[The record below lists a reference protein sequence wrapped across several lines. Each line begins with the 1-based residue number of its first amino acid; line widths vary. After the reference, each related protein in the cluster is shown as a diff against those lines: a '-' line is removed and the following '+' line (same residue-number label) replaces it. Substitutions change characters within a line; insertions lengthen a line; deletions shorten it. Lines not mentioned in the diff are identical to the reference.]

1 MKKLLEK
8 LSNSK
13 CMAFFRALVSKRY
26 FPLLFAGA
34 TLVIIYLAYFI
45 FAFSGPIP
53 TLTGLETASELW
65 DIFRVLPE
73 QYDFTVLKITIIIL
87 LILESIIVYVLID
100 QHLMTVN
107 RAVFLIL
114 IAAFIVRVGYG
125 ISTDGIVTRQYDL
138 NVGSSNGNGHYGITM
153 YIYNH
158 WALPDRIMDNL
169 GNWDLSASY
178 AMYHPMFSHI
188 TWALFMHFNSL
199 FMGSNIWVLY
209 QSVRIM
215 SIFLSCLSIYFIYL
229 TLKELKLQGNMLL
242 IALSILAFSP
252 PLYRLAGTTNNDA
265 LAYFFIFLGILF
277 TVRWLNKPTIGNI
290 VGIALA
296 LGLGM
301 ASKLTAALVAFPV
314 AGVFIYRLIVSIK
327 EKKTLSLLLSFV
339 VFAVIVFP
347 LGLFF
352 PIRSYIL
359 YNQPFTYIWHNL
371 NQGLLVENTNVF
383 DRFLSFPL
391 NQYFKNVYE
400 IIWRNSA
407 GTQDYNI
414 YTSAMKSFLFGEFSF
429 GDITI
434 GAILSFI
441 NLILVLTMTISLIF
455 LVSNAISTR
464 KIINKYAAFF
474 LGGLGLTFFI
484 SYVNFNI
491 VYPYGCSM
499 DFRYI
504 IPVMFPIA
512 FIVSSGYALTQKET
526 APLGRKHFG
535 SYFFPLVVGAFC
547 LASIAFYISAI

>member
-1 MKKLLEK
+1 
-8 LSNSK
+8 
-13 CMAFFRALVSKRY
+13 MAFFRRLAAKRY
-26 FPLLFAGA
+26 FPLLVAGV
-34 TLVIIYLAYFI
+34 TLIIVYLAYFI
-45 FAFSGPIP
+45 FAFSGPVP
-53 TLTGLETASELW
+53 VLTGTETASELW
-65 DIFRVLPE
+65 NIFRVLPD
-73 QYDFTVLKITIIIL
+73 QYDFTALKVTIIIL
-87 LILESIIVYVLID
+87 LILESIVVYVMID
-100 QHLMTVN
+100 QHIMTIN
-107 RAVFLIL
+107 RAVFLL
-114 IAAFIVRVGYG
+114 LMAAFIIRIGYG

-138 NVGSSNGNGHYGITM
+138 NVGANNGNGHYGITM
-153 YIYNH
+153 YIFNH
-158 WALPDRIMDNL
+158 WALPDRLIDSL

-209 QSVRIM
+209 QSIRIM
-215 SIFLSCLSIYFIYL
+215 SIFLSCMSIYFIYL
-229 TLKELKLQGNMLL
+229 TLKALKLQGSMLL
-242 IALSILAFSP
+242 IALAILAFSP

-265 LAYFFIFLGILF
+265 LTYFFIFLCILF
-277 TVRWLNKPTIGNI
+277 TVRWLNKPTLGNI
-290 VGIALA
+290 VGIAIG

-314 AGVFIYRLIVSIK
+314 AGVFFYRLIVSIK
-327 EKKTLSLLLSFV
+327 DKKQFPIIFSLV
-339 VFAVIVFP
+339 IFALIVFP

-371 NQGLLVENTNVF
+371 NQGLLVENTNVY
-383 DRFLSFPL
+383 DRFLNFPL
-391 NQYFKNVYE
+391 SQYFKNVYE
-400 IIWRNSA
+400 IIWKNNA

-434 GAILSFI
+434 AAILLFV
-441 NLILVLTMTISLIF
+441 NLILVLTMAVSLVFLISKT
-455 LVSNAISTR
+455 ISTR
-464 KIINKYAAFF
+464 KINNKYATFF
-474 LGGLGLTFFI
+474 LGGLGITFFI

-504 IPVMFPIA
+504 IPIMFPIA

-526 APLGRKHFG
+526 ASGSVRRFG
-535 SYFFPLVVGAFC
+535 ANFFPLVVGIFC

>member
-1 MKKLLEK
+1 
-8 LSNSK
+8 
-13 CMAFFRALVSKRY
+13 MAFFRKLVGKRY
-26 FPLLFAGA
+26 FPLLFAAA

-53 TLTGLETASELW
+53 TLTGSETASELW
-65 DIFRVLPE
+65 DIFRVLPA
-73 QYDFTVLKITIIIL
+73 QYDFTALKTVIIIL
-87 LILESIIVYVLID
+87 LVLEAIVIYVLIA
-100 QHLMTVN
+100 QHLMTIN
-107 RAVFLIL
+107 RAVVLIL

-138 NVGSSNGNGHYGITM
+138 NVGSNNGNGHYGITM
-153 YIYNH
+153 YIFNH
-158 WALPDRIMDNL
+158 WALPDRIKDYL

-188 TWALFMHFNSL
+188 TWAIFMHFNSL

-209 QSVRIM
+209 QSIRIM
-215 SIFLSCLSIYFIYL
+215 SMFLSCMSIYIIYL
-229 TLKELKLQGNMLL
+229 TLKELKIQGNMLL
-242 IALSILAFSP
+242 IALAILAFSP

-265 LAYFFIFLGILF
+265 LAYFFIFLAILF

-290 VGIALA
+290 VGIAIA

-301 ASKLTAALVAFPV
+301 ASKLTAALLAFPI

-327 EKKTLSLLLSFV
+327 EKKPLSLLLSFAI
-339 VFAVIVFP
+339 FAVVVFP

-371 NQGLLVENTNVF
+371 NHGLLVENTNIY

-391 NQYFKNVYE
+391 SQYFKNVYE
-400 IIWRNSA
+400 IIWRNAA

-414 YTSAMKSFLFGEFSF
+414 YTTAMKSFLFGEFTF
-429 GDITI
+429 GDITVA
-434 GAILSFI
+434 AILLVM
-441 NLILVLTMTISLIF
+441 NLILVMTMAVSLIF
-455 LVSNAISTR
+455 LFSNALSTR
-464 KIINKYAAFF
+464 KIVNKYAAFF

-484 SYVNFNI
+484 SYLNFNI

-526 APLGRKHFG
+526 TPLATKHFG